1 MKWITYRHH
10 TSPGLSLPLFF
21 SLSVLADLA
30 EHRRGNDTVQFTS
43 HLSSSLG
50 EQDLGLQIRS
60 SVFPEQNISE
70 TLGDQKA

>member
-21 SLSVLADLA
+21 SLSVLAGLA
-30 EHRRGNDTVQFTS
+30 EHRRGNDTVQ
-43 HLSSSLG
+43 LSSSLG

-60 SVFPEQNISE
+60 SVFPEQKISE
-70 TLGDQKA
+70 TLGDQKG